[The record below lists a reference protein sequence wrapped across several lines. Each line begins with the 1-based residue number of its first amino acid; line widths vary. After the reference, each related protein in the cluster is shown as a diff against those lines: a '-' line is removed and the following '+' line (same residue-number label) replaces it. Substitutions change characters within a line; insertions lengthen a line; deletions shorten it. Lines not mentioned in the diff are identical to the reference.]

1 MKGLMRTFITN
12 RGQSLSM
19 VVLVLLIVG
28 VLQAGISYSAT
39 FGALDNFIPGIKEDG
54 PAANLWLGLQALLL
68 LIPLLFW
75 ILNRKRLLFK
85 AIIIA
90 TGLFTFSLFLNL
102 AALLDV
108 LINVSTQAS
117 ETLLLD
123 VILMAISN
131 ILLFSIWYWLIDP
144 PGLDE
149 IRATMSPV
157 ISSFPSTAASSQVM
171 NPGCLDIRIICI
183 WRSRPV
189 SRSVQPIHCH

>member
-1 MKGLMRTFITN
+1 
-12 RGQSLSM
+12 M

-54 PAANLWLGLQALLL
+54 PAADLWLGLQALFL

-117 ETLLLD
+117 
-123 VILMAISN
+123 
-131 ILLFSIWYWLIDP
+131 
-144 PGLDE
+144 
-149 IRATMSPV
+149 
-157 ISSFPSTAASSQVM
+157 
-171 NPGCLDIRIICI
+171 
-183 WRSRPV
+183 
-189 SRSVQPIHCH
+189 